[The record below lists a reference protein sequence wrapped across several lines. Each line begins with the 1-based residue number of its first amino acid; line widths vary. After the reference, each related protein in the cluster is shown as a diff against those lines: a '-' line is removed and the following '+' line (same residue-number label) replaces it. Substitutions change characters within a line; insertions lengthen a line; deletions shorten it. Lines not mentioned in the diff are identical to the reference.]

1 MRLNFDFLKDKK
13 IVQAIVFFSI
23 LLIAMIVMSVGAGMN
38 GDEEMQATQANNVLN
53 YYKTFGK
60 DTAAVSTTIMKNGNP
75 EYWNLPLYGQVIDNL
90 AEFVAQVFRIED
102 VMMTRHV
109 VNSIFGWL
117 GILFASLMAFRISG
131 QRRAAV
137 FTALLLF
144 LSPRFL
150 GHSFNNI
157 KDVSF
162 ATAMMMGVYYI
173 TVFLQEFPKPKR
185 KTVIMLIISIAFA
198 MAVRVPGILLIPYFG
213 LFALIWLVRQYI
225 ENKKSEKSN
234 VAKKKIKTSIPKEQ
248 TIAFLFKKMLKYGI
262 GIFVVAYVLMVLMWP
277 YAIESPIS
285 HVKEA
290 FSGMAKFSTA
300 IRQNFE
306 GQLFW
311 SDALPWYYTPKY
323 ILMTIPI
330 AVILGSLLYLFAGG
344 LKKENRFTS
353 FIIYF
358 SFVFPIFWIV
368 YSNANVYGGWRH
380 SLFAYLPMV
389 VTAGLGFSALV
400 DLVKNKYA
408 KIALTALPLVLLI
421 NPFVHIIKNH
431 PYEYVYFN
439 ELVGG
444 VKKVYGNYEMDY
456 YYHSTRE
463 ASEWIKANAEKK
475 DGKIMVATWHP
486 ASVNYYFR
494 KDTNHFS
501 VGFTRWY
508 ERGNVDWDY
517 AIFVIT
523 GISPSLQKSN
533 FFPPKNTVHTID
545 VDGKPICLILKR
557 TDKSDMIGHQ
567 IKERLDSN
575 MHQLTSYYPY
585 DTALFHLKKAV
596 ELDPTN
602 EAAAF
607 NAIEIY
613 LNTNRADSAKIY
625 IDKMMNLDPRSE
637 ISHAYLINYYTQ
649 KNELDLA
656 LQTCDILKTINPT
669 SLQAHLIAS
678 QLYMRKGLL
687 AGAENELMALVEI
700 GQANDYVAQQLVR
713 IYQMQGMSE
722 HEAVKKL
729 YMVLAEGYKNRG
741 REDLYL
747 EYMQAYERM

>member
-1 MRLNFDFLKDKK
+1 MSFDFLKDRSKVGM
-13 IVQAIVFFSI
+13 IIFFGII
-23 LLIAMIVMSVGAGMN
+23 LALMIILSLGAGMN
-38 GDEEMQATQANNVLN
+38 GDENYQWKHAENVLN

-60 DTAAVSTTIMKNGNP
+60 DTAAVTYSP
-75 EYWNLPLYGQVIDNL
+75 DWNLPLYGQVIDNFASFVTHVFSIKDYML
-90 AEFVAQVFRIED
+90 A
-102 VMMTRHV
+102 RHIICA
-109 VNSIFGWL
+109 IFGWL
-117 GILFASLMAFRISG
+117 GILFASLLAFRISG
-131 QRRAAV
+131 QRRAAIFV
-137 FTALLLF
+137 ALLLF

-185 KTVIMLIISIAFA
+185 KTTIMLIISIAFA

-213 LFALIWLVRQYI
+213 LFALIYLVRQYI
-225 ENKKSEKSN
+225 ENRKLEKSDIS
-234 VAKKKIKTSIPKEQ
+234 KKKIKTSIPKEQ
-248 TIAFLFKKMLKYGI
+248 TIAFLFKKMLKYGV
-262 GIFVVAYVLMVLMWP
+262 GIFVVAYVLMVLVWP

-290 FSGMAKFSTA
+290 FSGMSQFSTA

-306 GQLFW
+306 GQLQW
-311 SDALPWYYTPKY
+311 SDVLPWYYTPKY

-330 AVILGSLLYLFAGG
+330 AVILGSLLYLFVGG

-353 FIIYF
+353 FIVYF
-358 SFVFPIFWIV
+358 SFIFPVFWIV

-421 NPFVHIIKNH
+421 NPFIHIVKNH

-444 VKKVYGNYEMDY
+444 VKKMHGNYEMDY

-475 DGKIMVATWHP
+475 DGKIIVATWHP

-494 KDTNHFS
+494 KDTNRFS
-501 VGFTRWY
+501 VGFARWY

-517 AIFVIT
+517 AIFVVT
-523 GISPSLQKSN
+523 GISPDLQKSK

-557 TDKSDMIGHQ
+557 TDKSDMIGFQ
-567 IKERLDSN
+567 WKEQREYDSAIVYLN
-575 MHQLTSYYPY
+575 KAISYDPVNE
-585 DTALFHLKKAV
+585 TALFNLV
-596 ELDPTN
+596 
-602 EAAAF
+602 
-607 NAIEIY
+607 EIY
-613 LNTNRADSAKIY
+613 FNTNRLDEAKIY
-625 IDKMMNLDPRSE
+625 IDKILSIEARNEMANLYLMNYYLYKNDIAYALQLCDLLKQINFKNPQ
-637 ISHAYLINYYTQ
+637 AYLV
-649 KNELDLA
+649 
-656 LQTCDILKTINPT
+656 
-669 SLQAHLIAS
+669 AS
-678 QLYMRKGLL
+678 NIYMSRNDMV
-687 AGAENELMALVEI
+687 GAEKELLMLIDI
-700 GQANDYVAQQLVR
+700 GRVDNQVAEQLMK
-713 IYQMQGMSE
+713 IYKSQGMDDRS
-722 HEAVKKL
+722 AAKKL
-729 YMVLAEGYKNRG
+729 YKILADSFKKQGQ
-741 REDLYL
+741 EDLYL
-747 EYMQAYERM
+747 EYMQAYERI